1 MGKKLIIAEKN
12 SMARDIVSAIGG
24 LKYNKSQDFYEG
36 NEYVVVAL
44 SGHVLEWFNMQ
55 DYDEELKNWDIKE
68 LPFFP
73 EEWKLKV
80 KSDSYPKKKYN
91 IAKKLILRD
100 DITEIINA
108 GDPDNEGEV
117 LVNEVIYKVFKEN
130 KIAKTVNRLW
140 ILDHVPETIKR
151 ELKNA
156 KDIKCTDNNY
166 QEGLARGKTDWLYG
180 INLTRYI
187 SCRTGKTMATGRV
200 IVPTVKFVYDRDMAI
215 KNFKPEKYKEVTG
228 FIAKDGKGIKLT
240 FKKGLKFN
248 ENDDEK
254 IRKIVDDLKEKE
266 ITVIQ
271 VEEKEQTR
279 QPKKLFKLSTLQ
291 IYCSNK
297 FNFNPDKTLKI
308 VQGLYEKGYLTYPRT
323 NSEYMTEKEKE
334 KAESIIKALKQKGFT
349 GIAMNE
355 TKRIFDD
362 SKIDS
367 HSAITPTEK
376 IADLSALKDDEK
388 KVYETVRN
396 RFLSNFCEEKC
407 IVNVVDVIFQV
418 SLYTTSLRGTTIK
431 QQGYLKFEN
440 DLNDKELPEFK
451 VGESFFADY
460 KIEEKQKK
468 KKKKV
473 TQAELIKFFNKPF
486 KKFTGESEEEQSEDD
501 DTEEYRDIL
510 KGIEIGTEATRASTI
525 AKVIKI
531 GYIKEEKGKLSITD
545 LGIQFIEVLL
555 KLNINLWKEKTV
567 ELSKLLKEIN
577 KGQKT
582 VEEIEKY
589 AKDEIQSIISNGNN
603 IEIPRIS
610 NKEVIG
616 KCPICNGEVVE
627 SKKSYYCSNYKSG
640 CKFTVWK
647 QIAGKNISKT
657 NVKELINKGITEE
670 ISNFN
675 SKSGKSF
682 NAKLILNND
691 GNIGF
696 KF

>member
-36 NEYVVVAL
+36 TDYVVVAL
-44 SGHVLEWFNMQ
+44 SGHVLEWFSMQ
-55 DYDEELKNWDIKE
+55 DYDEDLKNWNIKE
-68 LPFFP
+68 LPYFP
-73 EEWKLKV
+73 KEWKLKI
-80 KSDSYPKKKYN
+80 KNNPYPKKKYN
-91 IAKKLILRD
+91 TAKKLIMRE
-100 DITEIINA
+100 DIDEIINA

-117 LVNEVIYKVFKEN
+117 LVNEVIYKVFREN
-130 KIAKTVNRLW
+130 KISKSVNRLW

-151 ELKNA
+151 ELKNM
-156 KDIKCTDNNY
+156 KDIKFTDNIY

-215 KNFKPEKYKEVTG
+215 KNFKPEKYKEIVG
-228 FIAKDGKGIKLT
+228 IIAKDGKGIKLT
-240 FKKGLKFN
+240 FKKALKFN
-248 ENDDEK
+248 ENDDEEIEK
-254 IRKIVDDLKEKE
+254 TLDNLSDKE

-271 VEEKEQTR
+271 VEEKEQTKL
-279 QPKKLFKLSTLQ
+279 PKKLFKLSTLQ

-297 FNFNPDKTLKI
+297 YSFNPDKTLKI

-334 KAESIIKALKQKGFT
+334 KAENIIKALKKKGFT

-376 IADLSALKDDEK
+376 IADLNVLKDDER
-388 KVYETVRN
+388 KVYETVLN

-407 IVNVVDVIFQV
+407 IVNIVDVIFQV
-418 SLYTTSLRGTTIK
+418 STYITSLRGSTIR

-440 DLNDKELPEFK
+440 DLSDKELPKFK
-451 VGESFFADY
+451 VGEIFFADY
-460 KIEEKQKK
+460 KVEEKQTVAP
-468 KKKKV
+468 KKV
-473 TQAELIKFFNKPF
+473 TQAELIKFYNKPF
-486 KKFTGESEEEQSEDD
+486 KKYNGGNEEEQIEDD
-501 DTEEYRDIL
+501 DTEEYKDIL
-510 KGIEIGTEATRASTI
+510 KGVEIGTEATRASTI
-525 AKVIKI
+525 SKVIKI

-545 LGIQFIEVLL
+545 FGIQFIEVLE

-567 ELSKLLKEIN
+567 EVSKLLKEIN
-577 KGQKT
+577 KAQKS

-603 IEIPRIS
+603 VEIPRDRKIDI
-610 NKEVIG
+610 IG
-616 KCPICNGEVVE
+616 KCPICNGNIVD

-640 CKFTVWK
+640 CNFTIWK

-657 NVKELINKGITEE
+657 NVKELIDKGITEE
-670 ISNFN
+670 ISNFT
-675 SKSGKSF
+675 SKNGKYF